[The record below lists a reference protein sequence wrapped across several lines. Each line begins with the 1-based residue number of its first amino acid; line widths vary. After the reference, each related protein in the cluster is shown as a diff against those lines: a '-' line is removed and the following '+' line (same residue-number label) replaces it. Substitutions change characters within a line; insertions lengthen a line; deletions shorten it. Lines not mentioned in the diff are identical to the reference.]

1 MARAA
6 RFQDHERRRP
16 AQRVPLQVF
25 PRTWLVHAWHGI
37 FSWPPLHILCNWQ
50 VVARMTFQ
58 SYDAGQPHNSVRA
71 CHSCATFGIY
81 QHRSST
87 ARFGRRCESPGP
99 VYLPR
104 PPRRTAGVNMGC
116 RGRAPQA
123 AVHAARACWVPGADG
138 SHEVLLVRSSRP
150 HACQHDAESNPAHA
164 ARTAVTYVNC
174 GLGDAGHA
182 WPAPLARPWPNMHR
196 QPHQKCLQT
205 CNQLSRTV
213 PRECLGLLSGSAS
226 GAKAA
231 ACPAGPRLARP
242 RVRRRRAGG
251 ARRRQ
256 RDQAAL
262 LQLARHLWPAGGAV
276 SGRGLAPAACCT
288 RRGTGAGARR
298 DRGGEHRPAGR
309 GHQQQIARATPT
321 AHVSAWGDGG
331 PRRCAGRGRCHR
343 VCSRSLQGGQRPP
356 CWPPGA
362 CSGKAGFMHA
372 LWRLIAVV
380 S

>member
-1 MARAA
+1 MRRAPAGCLAPTAATRSCWCAAADHTHASMTPRAA
-6 RFQDHERRRP
+6 
-16 AQRVPLQVF
+16 
-25 PRTWLVHAWHGI
+25 
-37 FSWPPLHILCNWQ
+37 
-50 VVARMTFQ
+50 
-58 SYDAGQPHNSVRA
+58 
-71 CHSCATFGIY
+71 
-81 QHRSST
+81 
-87 ARFGRRCESPGP
+87 
-99 VYLPR
+99 
-104 PPRRTAGVNMGC
+104 
-116 RGRAPQA
+116 
-123 AVHAARACWVPGADG
+123 
-138 SHEVLLVRSSRP
+138 LLR
-150 HACQHDAESNPAHA
+150 NPAHA
-164 ARTAVTYVNC
+164 GGTAMTFVNC
-174 GLGDAGHA
+174 GLGDARHA

-196 QPHQKCLQT
+196 QPDQKCLHT

-242 RVRRRRAGG
+242 RVRRMRAGG